1 MTETSAT
8 ALDDQLRTLTGLLT
22 AGSAAERESACLR
35 LGRIADPAEDEVKA
49 LIAPPLL
56 ALAGRERDVRVLPA
70 LVRALAATYDP
81 RALPVLTGLARHPD
95 AAVRRAV
102 AESLTALETER
113 ADGPDVAALLALA
126 RDTDPEVREWAVF
139 ALGSQLT
146 AYGPA
151 IRAALHERLDDED
164 EDVVDEAVR
173 GLARRQEGAVTE
185 LLAELL
191 ADEADDPH
199 PVTLRAAATLGRP
212 ELLPALR
219 ESAAAQPLVT
229 AALAACDPERRE
241 QLAVDGW
248 QLVEALDALRPD
260 LAAALCSERFSPNV
274 DLLLPGAP
282 DPARYS
288 VPHLLQRA
296 GADPSRAASLVD
308 TDLPAA
314 DGNS

>member
-1 MTETSAT
+1 MTETSAA
-8 ALDDQLRTLTGLLT
+8 ALDEQLRTLTGLLT
-22 AGSAAERESACLR
+22 AGSAEDREAACARLR
-35 LGRIADPAEDEVKA
+35 RIADPADDEVRA
-49 LIAPPLL
+49 LVAPPLL
-56 ALAGRERDVRVLPA
+56 ALAEVERDARVLPG

-81 RALPVLTGLARHPD
+81 RALPVLTGLAGHPE
-95 AAVRRAV
+95 AEVRRAV

-126 RDTDPEVREWAVF
+126 EDADPEVRAWAVF

-151 IRAALHERLDDED
+151 IRAALHERLDDVD

-191 ADEADDPH
+191 EDESDDPH
-199 PVTLRAAATLGRP
+199 PITLHAAAALGRA

-219 ESAAAQPLVT
+219 ELDADQPLVA

-241 QLAVDGW
+241 QLAASAW
-248 QLVEALDALRPD
+248 QLVEALERLRPD
-260 LAAALCSERFSPNV
+260 LAAALCSERFSPDV

-288 VPHLLQRA
+288 VPHLLRRA
-296 GADPSRAASLVD
+296 GEDPSRAASLVD
-308 TDLPAA
+308 EDLPVAA
-314 DGNS
+314 TAP